1 MGLKKRGLLLVVFL
15 LSVVFT
21 FSAAAQEGCYLY
33 AGGDE
38 RLYCQSIPRETAAQ
52 DCANYANCDLDT
64 HFAEGIR
71 CAEFPEDCE
80 QVTCSVDCTERPT
93 GQCEFLGGAALTP
106 EEETRQCGPACCIIA
121 AQNSCTWETTLY
133 SCVQYAQDFG
143 LDESDVDFD
152 TSVLSESACA
162 QQCGIAVSP
171 TGVPT
176 EGTAEISGS
185 VSTRAGPAANAI
197 VFVVELGRSMVTSGE
212 GTYTLTN
219 LPTGTFHIRA
229 SMPSF
234 SAAEQIAIISAEGE
248 RIGNVNFLL
257 QAAAFQGVT
266 GTVYVD
272 ADNDGSPDE
281 DEKRHGAKVS
291 INGISR
297 GYSQYAT
304 GRSDS
309 AYGTFRLPIDAAGDY
324 EFSATYEGGYSS
336 ELISVTISAA
346 QPVVSLGNIFLTK
359 TSGICAPGQ
368 LNARKKVDGFFLS
381 SVPGEKA
388 VQLHWQKPCP
398 EVVSYEITRQK
409 QGETDPVF
417 LPAASATQTTFIDAY
432 PQLVWEATYTYT
444 IKARYASGL
453 DSAEPAT
460 ASITLGKEACAGK
473 FDETFGWKTFCLPED
488 RHQVYS
494 CDANNELSPPQAC
507 AGDTFYCAPLSS
519 QEATCKDAGVC
530 SIGTDPFGLYA
541 ERAACYGTEMAA
553 GGAAANFCTYD
564 ATDST
569 VDACKSCATISS
581 CFDYQS
587 KDACITNSC
596 FTSSCQWADG
606 AENALLIDYSPL
618 LRHLEL
624 PQFVTP
630 ETGSGYCTEANY
642 QDDNFCSLCSATA
655 TVFENFFCTADVCS
669 GLGRCFSSTPEE
681 PLSSCASC
689 GDVPSRDANC
699 YTYLTEDECTGG
711 QETGRASGPQLLF
724 SDDQCGWQR
733 CAWVSDVAAGEHCV
747 KDGDANTQ
755 DDCAAVS
762 SGERQL
768 CRIDVTPPVT
778 AALPD
783 GLKVVSLN
791 ASPLTFQATDNN
803 GVKSLWYCLTSPGQ
817 DLCTE
822 FGLVPDGDFTEVRY
836 PGTRTVEELPVSFQ
850 THLLLTE
857 QAPDGETFTLKF
869 YSLDKYANQE
879 EVRETPVYVDVV
891 PPQFAIAE
899 HTEVA
904 AGKASVTLFLEGTN
918 EPMGCTFTLQQE
930 LPLGG
935 TQSRTV
941 ERGQPL
947 EATFSDLSG
956 LLYQA
961 TVQCTDAA
969 GNRAEKTKL
978 LPLDTEEHITVQ
990 SPVGAIKTKNA
1001 VFSVAT
1007 TVAASCE
1014 LYVFDAGAFT
1024 KVTDFQT
1031 DAAGLQ
1037 HTTPRVDFSSR
1048 YPEAY
1053 QEVADY
1059 RVSCLDALTNER
1071 YEELFFFAIDTTPA
1085 AAQILLQGDGRTVR
1099 PQGDTWQVFFRN
1111 ETRVGFECLTEAEG
1125 FACTSY
1131 FYCLAEPGESC
1142 RDLSLDEYTELTA
1155 PLRATDSLSICYYS
1169 VDYGNN
1175 QPYIVRCGDI
1185 QVDSYGLTLRHPPQH
1200 FYQGESW
1207 GVSADRNFT
1216 VQFFTKVPTQ
1226 ECRFDFISGF
1236 SYEDVPRF
1244 KVLMP
1249 DPVTGDYLIRNFPG
1263 SVGASA
1269 YPASGGVKE
1278 LYVRCTDAAGVLGP
1292 EKKVNL
1298 EYDPTAPRIVQAR
1311 ANPALVV
1318 EGVTTNLLV
1327 DTDDQTLCR
1336 YDDAG
1341 AAAYEDMKYAFPG
1354 EEQKVL
1360 QEQHD
1365 DLYTI
1370 TMAGLQADYTITTQ
1384 CQNGA
1389 QDFSGVESFDFTVDY
1404 TQVGN
1409 IISLWPNGDYLT
1421 QRNLTVEVETSKNAR
1436 CELWLNATAQLMQ
1449 GAGGRLHT
1457 FPLSNLAEKAYQLPV
1472 RCRMADHEVENSIR
1486 FTIDRTSPQITSI
1499 EDGNYS
1505 CGSSTIAVR
1514 VYTNE
1519 NNLSMYAYAVYDAG
1533 LAGGVSNGTSNR
1545 TGFISFSSSGN
1556 RTPLFNATVAA
1567 QLPLEI
1573 PTTNLQEGRKYQVK
1587 VAAQDAAG
1595 NWGSF
1600 SESDGFIVVNRTY
1613 AACLAA
1619 GLPQVT
1625 VQLNESDCSQTTVE
1639 LLCSDMVGCRSF
1651 SYGKSSSS
1659 ASCVPQTPYTGQ
1671 KLSFDAPGWLCYGI
1685 DSNMGNNQ
1693 TGSKHLAFSD
1703 ADGDSVR
1710 DSCDNCAATPAGKVV
1725 NEEGCAS
1732 DQATPEEA
1740 KKDADADGLP
1750 DAWELRYNREG
1761 CALNS
1766 TAVDSDGN
1774 GVRDTAEDY
1783 DADGSSNLEEYTRGT
1798 DPCRAEALREE
1809 EERKIPAEKPDIF
1822 SWVFF
1827 IFGWLLLAGG
1837 IGYLVYYY
1845 RFSAAG
1851 KRAPLKLLPKGV
1863 SLAEAIRPVFP
1874 EWQQKLAALRRE
1886 REKRKKER
1894 ERREVF
1900 EAFSK
1905 SSPEIPHVEPLLKK
1919 KNPDVSHLQKVAE
1932 TYTAHKEEIQPGLK
1946 AHEKSVFSKLEDLAK
1961 SAKKKALS
1969 EIVSPAEAESIF
1981 NRLKDFAQKR
1991 KKR

>member
-15 LSVVFT
+15 LSVVFA
-21 FSAAAQEGCYLY
+21 FSAAAEEGCYLY

-38 RLYCQSIPRETAAQ
+38 RLYCQSIPRETAAA
-52 DCANYANCDLDT
+52 DCADYANCDMET
-64 HFAEGIR
+64 HFAADQS
-71 CAEFPEDCE
+71 CASTNFSECQE
-80 QVTCSVDCTERPT
+80 VTCSVDCSERPI
-93 GQCEFLGGAALTP
+93 GQCAFLGGTALTSN
-106 EEETRQCGPACCIIA
+106 EETRQCGPACCIIA
-121 AQNSCTWETTLY
+121 VQDSCTWETTLY

-143 LDESDVDFD
+143 LNESDAEFN
-152 TSVLSESACA
+152 TAILSESACA
-162 QQCGIAVSP
+162 LQCGRTVPP

-176 EGTAEISGS
+176 EGTAQISGTVKDAAGQPIYRATVTLAGLGRS
-185 VSTRAGPAANAI
+185 VLTAEDGSYRLIAIPAGTLTLIASSPRYA
-197 VFVVELGRSMVTSGE
+197 VVELQLLVEE
-212 GTYTLTN
+212 GAQLSDIN
-219 LPTGTFHIRA
+219 FILG
-229 SMPSF
+229 
-234 SAAEQIAIISAEGE
+234 SAEM
-248 RIGNVNFLL
+248 
-257 QAAAFQGVT
+257 FQGVT

-272 ADNDGSPDE
+272 LNNDGIRQES
-281 DEKRHGAKVS
+281 EKRHGAKVS
-291 INGISR
+291 LDNVWR
-297 GYSQYAT
+297 DD
-304 GRSDS
+304 SDFAIDKS
-309 AYGTFRLPIDAAGDY
+309 SPSYGKFTIAVGTFGEHQL
-324 EFSATYEGGYSS
+324 SATYPGGYAS
-336 ELISVTISAA
+336 EPILFTLSAL
-346 QPVVSLGNIFLTK
+346 QPVVPIDLFLTK
-359 TSGICAPGQ
+359 TLGICAPGQ
-368 LNARKKVDGFFLS
+368 PDARKKVDGFSLS
-381 SVPGEKA
+381 PVPGEKA

-398 EVVSYEITRQK
+398 EVISYEITRQK
-409 QGETDPVF
+409 QGETTAKP
-417 LPAASATQTTFIDAY
+417 LPAASATQTTFIDAD
-432 PQLVWEATYTYT
+432 PQLEWEATYTYS
-444 IKARYASGL
+444 IKAVYASGQ

-460 ASITLGKEACAGK
+460 ASIELGKEACTGK
-473 FDETFGWKTFCLPED
+473 FDETFGWKTFCLLED

-494 CDANNELSPPQAC
+494 CDANNELSSQAC
-507 AGDTFYCAPLSS
+507 VGDTFYCAPLSA

-541 ERAACYGTEMAA
+541 ERAACYGAETAA

-564 ATDST
+564 ATDS
-569 VDACKSCATISS
+569 VVNACKSCATINN

-587 KDACITNSC
+587 QDACITNSC
-596 FTSSCQWADG
+596 FTSSCQWVDS
-606 AENALLIDYSPL
+606 AENTQLIDYSPL

-624 PQFVTP
+624 PQFVTQ

-642 QDDNFCSLCSATA
+642 QQDDFCSLCSATA

-669 GLGRCFSSTPEE
+669 SLGRCFSSTPQEPPKE

-699 YTYLTEDECTGG
+699 YTYLTADECTGG

-733 CAWVSDVAAGEHCV
+733 CAWVSDAAAGEHCV
-747 KDGDANTQ
+747 KDGNADIQ

-768 CRIDVTPPVT
+768 CRTDITPPVT
-778 AALPD
+778 AVLPD

-803 GVKSLWYCLTSPGQ
+803 GVKSLWYCLTPPGQ

-822 FGLVPDGDFTEVRY
+822 FGLVPDGDFREVRY
-836 PGTRTVEELPVSFQ
+836 PGTRPAEEIPVSFSG
-850 THLLLTE
+850 HSLITE

-891 PPQFAIAE
+891 PPQFEIAE

-904 AGKASVTLFLEGTN
+904 AGKASLTLFLEGTN
-918 EPMGCTFTLQQE
+918 EPMSCTFTLQQE

-935 TQSRTV
+935 MQSYTA

-969 GNRAEKTKL
+969 GNRAEKIKL
-978 LPLDTEEHITVQ
+978 IPLDTEEHITVQ
-990 SPVGAIKTKNA
+990 SPVGAIKIKNA

-1007 TVAASCE
+1007 TVPASCE

-1037 HTTPRVDFSSR
+1037 HSTPRIDFSGR

-1053 QEVADY
+1053 REIADY

-1071 YEELFFFAIDTTPA
+1071 YEELFFFTIDMTPA
-1085 AAQILLQGDGRTVR
+1085 AAQMILQGDGRTVR
-1099 PQGDTWQVFFRN
+1099 PQGDNWQVSFRN

-1125 FACTSY
+1125 FACMSY
-1131 FYCLAEPGESC
+1131 FYCLAELGESC
-1142 RDLSLDEYTELTA
+1142 RDLPLQEYTELTA
-1155 PLRATDSLSICYYS
+1155 PLRLSDSASICSYTI
-1169 VDYGNN
+1169 DAGNN
-1175 QPYIVRCGDI
+1175 QPYVVRCGDVI
-1185 QVDSYGLTLRHPPQH
+1185 LDSYGLTLRHPPQH
-1200 FYQGESW
+1200 SYQGESW
-1207 GVSADRNFT
+1207 GVSAEQNFT

-1236 SYEDVPRF
+1236 SYDAVPRF
-1244 KVLMP
+1244 KVLTP
-1249 DPVTGDYLIRNFPG
+1249 DPITGDYFIYNFPAG
-1263 SVGASA
+1263 VGASA
-1269 YPASGGVKE
+1269 YPAAGGVKE
-1278 LYVRCTDAAGVLGP
+1278 VYVRCTDASGTVGS

-1311 ANPALVV
+1311 ANPALII
-1318 EGVTTNLLV
+1318 EGITTNLLV
-1327 DTDDQTLCR
+1327 DTDDKTLCR

-1341 AAAYEDMKYAFPG
+1341 AEAFADMKYRFPG
-1354 EEQKVL
+1354 EEQKL
-1360 QEQHD
+1360 LRELHD

-1370 TMAGLQADYTITTQ
+1370 TMTGLQADYTIMTQ

-1389 QDFSGVESFDFTVDY
+1389 QDFSDVASFDFTVDY

-1409 IISLWPNGDYLT
+1409 IIRLWPNGGYLT

-1436 CELWLNATAQLMQ
+1436 CELLLNVTAQLMQ

-1457 FPLSNLAEKAYQLPV
+1457 FPLSNLLEKSYALPV
-1472 RCRMADHEVENSIR
+1472 RCRMADHEVENAIR

-1519 NNLSMYAYAVYDAG
+1519 NNLSAYAYEVSDAG
-1533 LAGGVSNGTSNR
+1533 AVSFSNR
-1545 TGFISFSSSGN
+1545 TGTTSSSSSGN
-1556 RTPLFNATVAA
+1556 RTPLLNATVAA

-1573 PTTNLQEGRKYQVK
+1573 PITNLQEGRKYQVK

-1600 SESDGFIVVNRTY
+1600 GESDGFTIVNRTY
-1613 AACLAA
+1613 TACLAA

-1625 VQLNESDCSQTTVE
+1625 VQFNESDCSQTMVE
-1639 LLCSDMVGCRSF
+1639 LLCSDTVGCRSF
-1651 SYGKSSSS
+1651 LYGKSSSS
-1659 ASCVPQTPYTGQ
+1659 ASCDPQQSYSGQ
-1671 KLSFDAPGWLCYGI
+1671 KLSFDAAGWLCYAL
-1685 DSNMGNNQ
+1685 DSNTGNNQ
-1693 TGSKHLAFSD
+1693 SGSKHIAFSD

-1710 DSCDNCAATPAGKVV
+1710 DSCDACASTPAGKVV

-1732 DQATPEEA
+1732 NQATPEEA

-1750 DAWELRYNREG
+1750 DAWEMRHNKEG

-1766 TAVDSDGN
+1766 TAVDSDGD
-1774 GVRDTAEDY
+1774 GTRDTAEDY

-1809 EERKIPAEKPDIF
+1809 EERKIPAEKPDVIA
-1822 SWVFF
+1822 WVFF
-1827 IFGWLLLAGG
+1827 ILGWLLLLGG
-1837 IGYLVYYY
+1837 SGYLVYYY

-1851 KRAPLKLLPKGV
+1851 KKALPKILPKGV

-1946 AHEKSVFSKLEDLAK
+1946 AQEKNVFSKLEDLAK

-1981 NRLKDFAQKR
+1981 NRLKDLAKKR
-1991 KKR
+1991 KGK